1 MRAAKD
7 DAVDRLLRYARKPFF
22 QIVAQGCR
30 TNLAALDEFHDLRA
44 RQLDDLPCIFESLH
58 ETCKLLLPE
67 RRMRR
72 HDDDA
77 RLFTAQDCRLQRRL
91 HTDDRH
97 LSVSSAQRRT
107 GGTRRRITG
116 KHDGFD
122 PLCRHAV
129 DLRRRQGAN
138 LSLRSLAIRRM
149 GGIAKINEILL
160 RQKGNQL
167 AQHADAAES

>member
-7 DAVDRLLRYARKPFF
+7 DAIDRILRYARKPLF
-22 QIVAQGCR
+22 QILVQSCR
-30 TNLAALDEFHDLRA
+30 VNLATLDEFHNLRA
-44 RQLDDLPCIFESLH
+44 WQLDDIPCIFESLH
-58 ETCKLLLPE
+58 ETCKLLLSK

-77 RLFTAQDCRLQRRL
+77 RLFTAQDCRLQRRF
-91 HTDDRH
+91 HADDRH
-97 LSVSSAQRRT
+97 LPVSSAQRRT
-107 GGTRRRITG
+107 GGARRRIAG

-122 PLCRHAV
+122 TLCRHAV

-149 GGIAKINEILL
+149 GGITKINEILL
-160 RQKGNQL
+160 RQKRNKL